1 MGGGKGTLPA
11 PTRKMESSPSP
22 PKIKKEKPQDHLG
35 PKGKGKGG
43 TQGNSGPIPSNQ
55 TACMHTQ
62 TKQNDFL
69 VEHPPISDIYIYI
82 YICINIYKYIYIYIY
97 IIHKYIYICIYIYI
111 YLYVFLFGC
120 LQDAWNMKTKKT
132 NPTSFSETTVL
143 LGWGSMLIPGFQS
156 PSQSILPAHLRPCC
170 PSCLPSCL
178 PFCCPSCPSCLPSC
192 LPSCPS

>member
-1 MGGGKGTLPA
+1 MGGGGKGTLPA

-43 TQGNSGPIPSNQ
+43 TQENSGPIPSNQ

-69 VEHPPISDIYIYI
+69 VEHPPISDIYIY
-82 YICINIYKYIYIYIY
+82 YIYLF
-97 IIHKYIYICIYIYI
+97 
-111 YLYVFLFGC
+111 LYVFLFGC
-120 LQDAWNMKTKKT
+120 VQEAWNMKTKKT

-143 LGWGSMLIPGFQS
+143 LGWGSMLIPGFRS

-170 PSCLPSCL
+170 PSYLPSCL